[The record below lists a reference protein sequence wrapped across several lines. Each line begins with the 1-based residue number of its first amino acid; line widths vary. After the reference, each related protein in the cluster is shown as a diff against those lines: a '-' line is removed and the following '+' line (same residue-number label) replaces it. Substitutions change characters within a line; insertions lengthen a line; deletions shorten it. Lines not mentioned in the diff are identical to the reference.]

1 MLLLAKT
8 GGCWLHLGEPSSN
21 ASVFAAWIHEF
32 AGEKPAIL
40 LSDICDIRWVIGGIP
55 VLDDG
60 KIETRNRQSSLFW
73 RVNNMVLPCFT
84 CTHPWLVANM
94 QYLAICF

>member
-60 KIETRNRQSSLFW
+60 EIETQKPSKL
-73 RVNNMVLPCFT
+73 LILKGKHGFT
-84 CTHPWLVANM
+84 M
-94 QYLAICF
+94 FYLYPSMTGC